1 MDILISRFVTYT
13 HYILFRLLPIYT
25 VVTLYQYDL
34 SRLHIYMKKK
44 TNQSFSWIASWKS
57 DSTCYIH

>member
-13 HYILFRLLPIYT
+13 HYILFRLLPVYT

-34 SRLHIYMKKK
+34 GRLHIYMKKK
-44 TNQSFSWIASWKS
+44 TNQSFS
-57 DSTCYIH
+57 